1 MKDKIM
7 SPERVAL
14 VKKAYE
20 HWAKNPHLMKG
31 ELELKFGIC
40 KQQLNFW
47 MMKNKKKRP
56 DGKVVGS
63 GSPRQ
68 TALKEAYT
76 KALKEGQTLSWALR
90 YVNTLSSS
98 QITKGDLRYYQQKH
112 NLAELPDETNPNARN
127 VAEQYRQ
134 IPIWA
139 KPN

>member
-20 HWAKNPHLMKG
+20 HWVKNPYLLKG
-31 ELELKFGIC
+31 DLELKFGIC

-56 DGKVVGS
+56 DGKVVGA

-68 TALKEAYT
+68 TAMKDTYD
-76 KALKEGQTLSWALR
+76 KALKEGHTISWAVK
-90 YVNTLSSS
+90 YVNTISES

-112 NLAELPDETNPNARN
+112 NLAELPEEVNPNARN

-134 IPIWA
+134 IPI
-139 KPN
+139 